1 MSEEKEKVKEATEE
15 RSQEDKK
22 WYALYTQSNLE
33 IKAKENLLKMLEL
46 NNMKELV
53 DEVLVPAEEKVVIKS
68 LGKEKYKLSLKGAD
82 REIEVLG
89 KKGITKFKIE
99 NGKVKV
105 IESVEGDEQCVN
117 HSPIYKPGQKI
128 TCKENKTE
136 VRIVLENKMYPG
148 YILIKAKLTDELI
161 DLIKKTPFIVGFV
174 SAGGRPVPLD
184 EKDVEKIKE
193 QMEKGAP
200 AAKKLMFAKG
210 DQVRVIEG
218 PFMNF
223 TGTVEEVIPEKEK
236 LIVSITIFGRSTP
249 VELEFSQVE
258 KI

>member
-200 AAKKLMFAKG
+200 AAKKLMFTKG